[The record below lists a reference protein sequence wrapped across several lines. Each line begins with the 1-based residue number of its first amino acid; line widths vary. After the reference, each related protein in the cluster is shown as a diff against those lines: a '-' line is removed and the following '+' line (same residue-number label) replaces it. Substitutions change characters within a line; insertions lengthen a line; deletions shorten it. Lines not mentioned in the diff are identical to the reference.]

1 MISKEALLKTLQEMP
16 EQINVEDLL
25 QRIIL
30 LQKIE
35 TGLAQSDN
43 RNVIST
49 DELKKEILKWS
60 K

>member
-1 MISKEALLKTLQEMP
+1 MISKETILKALGEMP
-16 EQINVEDLL
+16 EQINVEALL

-35 TGLAQSDN
+35 NGLAQSDS

-49 DELKKEILKWS
+49 EDLKKEILK
-60 K
+60 

>member
-1 MISKEALLKTLQEMP
+1 MISKEALLKALGEMP
-16 EQINVEDLL
+16 EQINVEALL

-35 TGLAQSDN
+35 NGLAQSDS

-49 DELKKEILKWS
+49 EDLKKEILKWS

>member
-1 MISKEALLKTLQEMP
+1 MISKETILKALGEMP
-16 EQINVEDLL
+16 EQINVEALL

-35 TGLAQSDN
+35 NGLAQSDS

-49 DELKKEILKWS
+49 EDLKKEILKWS